1 MNQSV
6 NINMIYKK
14 LTDLEK
20 RITVI
25 ENLLIPKIK
34 VNKMLAKRLEN
45 ARREMKKGK
54 YISLS
59 ELKYFFQSFHKT

>member
-1 MNQSV
+1 MNQ
-6 NINMIYKK
+6 NINIYTIYKK

-20 RITVI
+20 RMTVI
-25 ENLLIPKIK
+25 ENLLVPKIK

-54 YISLS
+54 YVSLF
-59 ELKYFFQSFHKT
+59 ELK